1 MHSQDM
7 KNVVSVTGYKHPR
20 YSHRV
25 RFPGSDGKRKDRFF
39 TNETEALTFAKE
51 QRKETGETGTAFG
64 SMAEDERAALAF
76 WRAFVTTAT
85 PTPPDL
91 LTVLKEYKATFI
103 ASKASVRV
111 SYGIDTFLA
120 HQEAD
125 GSSLRHLASL
135 KSRLGRFSAN
145 MGDKLVSS
153 ITVGNFTEW
162 LNGLRATRADK
173 EGEKLTSVTR
183 HNLSRSLRSFFVF
196 AMDRGWTLSN
206 PVPLA
211 KRAKNKTAKLATG
224 KAPAVLLPPDVAR
237 FMDAVNSEAPRMIP
251 FWALKFFAGIR
262 DAEAARVD
270 WNMIDLDTG
279 EIHLPATVSKTGEAR
294 TVTILPNLDAWLRP
308 HAAMAGP
315 IAPGDMAR
323 RYDYKKVLA
332 SLATK
337 DAKGNITKT
346 FTFPSNAARHSFGTF
361 HLFHFRNAGETALQL
376 GHKSNPA
383 MLHEHYKNPTAE
395 KHAAAFWKINPTEA
409 KNVIPIDKCSTEGT
423 VDVALKQK
431 AAR

>member
-1 MHSQDM
+1 M
-7 KNVVSVTGYKHPR
+7 
-20 YSHRV
+20 
-25 RFPGSDGKRKDRFF
+25 DRFF
-39 TNETEALTFAKE
+39 TNETAALTFAKE

-76 WRAFVTTAT
+76 WRAFASSAT

-91 LTVLKEYKATFI
+91 LSVLKDYKMAFL

-111 SYGIDTFLA
+111 SEGIDTFLA

-125 GSSLRHLASL
+125 GSSPRHLASL
-135 KSRLGRFSAN
+135 KSRLTRFSTD
-145 MGDKLVSS
+145 MGDKLVSAVA
-153 ITVGNFTEW
+153 VGNFTEW

-173 EGEKLTSVTR
+173 VGEKLTAVTR

-206 PVPLA
+206 PVPIA
-211 KRAKNKTAKLATG
+211 KRAKNKTAKLAKG
-224 KAPAVLLPPDVAR
+224 KAPAVLLPADVAR
-237 FMDAVNSEAPRMIP
+237 FMNAVLTEAPRMVP
-251 FWALKFFAGIR
+251 FWSLKFFAGIR
-262 DAEAARVD
+262 DAEAARMD
-270 WNMIDLDTG
+270 WSMIDMKAG
-279 EIHLPATVSKTGEAR
+279 EIHLPANVSKTGEAR
-294 TVTILPNLDAWLRP
+294 TVKILPNLAAWLRP
-308 HAAMAGP
+308 HAATAGP

-323 RYDYKKVLA
+323 RYDYKKVIT

-337 DAKGNITKT
+337 DAKGNVTKA

-395 KHAAAFWKINPTEA
+395 NHAAAFWKIYPTVA
-409 KNVIPIDKCSTEGT
+409 KNVISINQSTIEET
-423 VDVALKQK
+423 MTTNSKRK
-431 AAR
+431 SNR

>member
-1 MHSQDM
+1 MRDP
-7 KNVVSVTGYKHPR
+7 VSVTECKHPR
-20 YSHRV
+20 YTHRV
-25 RFPGSDGKRKDRFF
+25 RFPGPDGKRMDRFF
-39 TNETEALTFAKE
+39 PNETAALTFAKE

-76 WRAFVTTAT
+76 WRAFASTAT

-91 LTVLKEYKATFI
+91 LSVLKDYKTTFL
-103 ASKASVRV
+103 ASKASVSV
-111 SYGIDTFLA
+111 SDGIDTFLA

-125 GSSLRHLASL
+125 GSSPRHLASL
-135 KSRLGRFSAN
+135 KSRLTRFSTD
-145 MGDKLVSS
+145 MGDKLVSA
-153 ITVGNFTEW
+153 ITIGNFSEW

-173 EGEKLTSVTR
+173 VGEKLTAVTR

-196 AMDRGWTLSN
+196 AMDRGWTLTN
-206 PVPLA
+206 PVPVA
-211 KRAKNKTAKLATG
+211 KRAKNKTAKLAKG
-224 KAPAVLLPPDVAR
+224 KAPAVLLPADVAR
-237 FMDAVNSEAPRMIP
+237 FMNAVLTEAPRMVP
-251 FWALKFFAGIR
+251 FWSLKFFAGIR
-262 DAEAARVD
+262 DAEAARMD
-270 WNMIDLDTG
+270 WSMIDMKAG
-279 EIHLPATVSKTGEAR
+279 EIHLPANVSKTGEAR
-294 TVTILPNLDAWLRP
+294 TVKILPNLAAWLRP
-308 HAAMAGP
+308 HAATAGP

-337 DAKGNITKT
+337 DAKGNVTKT
-346 FTFPSNAARHSFGTF
+346 FIFPSNAARHSFGTF

-395 KHAAAFWKINPTEA
+395 KHAAAFWKIYPTEA
-409 KNVIPIDKCSTEGT
+409 KNVISIDQSTVEET
-423 VDVALKQK
+423 KPATSKQK

>member
-1 MHSQDM
+1 M
-7 KNVVSVTGYKHPR
+7 
-20 YSHRV
+20 
-25 RFPGSDGKRKDRFF
+25 DRFF
-39 TNETEALTFAKE
+39 TNETAALTFAKE
-51 QRKETGETGTAFG
+51 QRKETGDTGTAFG

-76 WRAFVTTAT
+76 WRAFAAMAT

-91 LTVLKEYKATFI
+91 LSVLKDYKTAFL
-103 ASKASVRV
+103 ASKASVSV
-111 SYGIDTFLA
+111 SEGIDTFLA

-125 GSSLRHLASL
+125 GSSPRHLASL
-135 KSRLGRFSAN
+135 KSRLSRFSTD
-145 MGDKLVSS
+145 MGDKLISA
-153 ITVGNFTEW
+153 ITIGNFSEW

-173 EGEKLTSVTR
+173 LGEKLTAVTR

-211 KRAKNKTAKLATG
+211 KRAKNKIAKLAKG
-224 KAPAVLLPPDVAR
+224 KAPAVLLPADVAR
-237 FMDAVNSEAPRMIP
+237 FMKAVLTEAPRMVP
-251 FWALKFFAGIR
+251 FWSLKFFAGIR
-262 DAEAARVD
+262 DAEAGRMD
-270 WNMIDLDTG
+270 WNMIDMKAG
-279 EIHLPATVSKTGEAR
+279 KIHLPANVSKTGEAR
-294 TVTILPNLDAWLRP
+294 TVKILPNLAAWLRP
-308 HAAMAGP
+308 HVATDGA

-337 DAKGNITKT
+337 DAKGNITKA

-395 KHAAAFWKINPTEA
+395 KYAAAFWSISPA
-409 KNVIPIDKCSTEGT
+409 KAENITTIESGRKY
-423 VDVALKQK
+423 A
-431 AAR
+431 